1 MDPVPMISGK
11 ARAAGVFLKL
21 GVILSCGLGITLQLK
36 GGSGGFMAVQSLFRY
51 FTTQSNAWIALACL
65 AVLLL
70 DWLSMASKPKS
81 KRSMASKLTETRSM
95 AAQPI
100 AAQPT
105 ATRSIAKWFTM
116 LLTLKY
122 MFTVSIL
129 LTFMV
134 FAVLLAP
141 LMPRSYL
148 MSPAN
153 FFLHYLTAMLATADY
168 LICDYHHRMPF
179 RSILL
184 GLVMPFLYLTTA
196 LAASFRGVRFGG
208 QRVPYFF
215 MDYAKLGWLKISSQ
229 GMGVVY
235 WIALLMV
242 MLLIIGAVL
251 RKLAEIRRKRLT
263 VR

>member
-1 MDPVPMISGK
+1 MDPVTAISL
-11 ARAAGVFLKL
+11 RAWITGNFLKA
-21 GVILSCGLGITLQLK
+21 GVILSCGLGITLQLRA
-36 GGSGGFMAVQSLFRY
+36 GSGGLMAAQSLFKY

-65 AVLLL
+65 AVLLV
-70 DWLSMASKPKS
+70 DWLSMARKPKS
-81 KRSMASKLTETRSM
+81 KRSMAEQQTTKWY
-95 AAQPI
+95 
-100 AAQPT
+100 
-105 ATRSIAKWFTM
+105 ATLMTV
-116 LLTLKY
+116 KY

-168 LICDYHHRMPF
+168 LICDYHHQMP
-179 RSILL
+179 RRNVLL
-184 GLVMPFLYLTTA
+184 GLVMPFLYLITA

-215 MDYAKLGWLKISSQ
+215 MDYAKLGWFEINSQ

-235 WIALLMV
+235 WVALLMV
-242 MLLIIGAVL
+242 LLLIIGAGL
-251 RKLAEIRRKRLT
+251 RRLAEIRRKRQA
-263 VR
+263 VRSNDHPVVE